1 MFNNTITLSNGVVV
15 PQLALGTWL
24 IDNDKAADAVKS
36 AIEIG
41 YRHIDTAQAYMN
53 EAGVGEGI
61 KNYGVARND
70 IFVTTK
76 VAAEHK
82 DYKSAMD
89 GIDGSLKA
97 MGLDHIDM
105 MIIHSP
111 QPWVKVNQS
120 DDRYFEGNR
129 NGSVFSGCSR
139 RST

>member
-1 MFNNTITLSNGVVV
+1 MFNNTISLSNGVVV
-15 PQLALGTWL
+15 PQLALVTWL

-61 KNYGVARND
+61 RNSGVAREE

-89 GIDGSLKA
+89 GMLT
-97 MGLDHIDM
+97 L
-105 MIIHSP
+105 
-111 QPWVKVNQS
+111 NL
-120 DDRYFEGNR
+120 
-129 NGSVFSGCSR
+129 
-139 RST
+139 

>member
-36 AIEIG
+36 AIELG

-61 KNYGVARND
+61 RNSGVAREE

-89 GIDGSLKA
+89 GMLT
-97 MGLDHIDM
+97 L
-105 MIIHSP
+105 
-111 QPWVKVNQS
+111 NL
-120 DDRYFEGNR
+120 
-129 NGSVFSGCSR
+129 
-139 RST
+139 

>member
-1 MFNNTITLSNGVVV
+1 MFNTTITLSNGVVV

-36 AIEIG
+36 ATELG

-61 KNYGVARND
+61 RNSGVAREE

-89 GIDGSLKA
+89 GIDET
-97 MGLDHIDM
+97 
-105 MIIHSP
+105 
-111 QPWVKVNQS
+111 V
-120 DDRYFEGNR
+120 Y
-129 NGSVFSGCSR
+129 SG
-139 RST
+139 TIQ

>member
-1 MFNNTITLSNGVVV
+1 MFNTTITLSNGVVV

-36 AIEIG
+36 AIELG

-61 KNYGVARND
+61 RNSGVAREE

-89 GIDGSLKA
+89 GIDET
-97 MGLDHIDM
+97 
-105 MIIHSP
+105 
-111 QPWVKVNQS
+111 V
-120 DDRYFEGNR
+120 Y
-129 NGSVFSGCSR
+129 SG
-139 RST
+139 TIQ